1 MAGQKG
7 NNFERDVCRRL
18 SLWWTDGQDDD
29 CFWRNKLRRT
39 NKAYNAQMQEGDI
52 IATKEI
58 AIPFTE
64 RFCIECKSGY
74 SLRKKTKAKR
84 VIPPYSIKQHAKTP
98 VKNVP
103 WDLLD
108 LIDGNQKEPV
118 IVKFWQQTITQSTL
132 TKKIP
137 ILIFKRDFHT
147 PVICIGEDLLTE
159 LNLPEGFDTIV
170 LSLHYDGQVLR
181 FMNLE
186 AFLLIVPPQAFKDM
200 ITPYKKAREIR
211 K

>member
-7 NNFERDVCRRL
+7 NNFEREVCRRL
-18 SLWWTDGQDDD
+18 SLWWTDGEDDD

-64 RFCIECKSGY
+64 RFTIECKSGY
-74 SLRKKTKAKR
+74 SHRKKTNSKK
-84 VIPPYSIKQHAKTP
+84 PSTTQM

-108 LIDGNQKEPV
+108 LVDGNRKDPT
-118 IVKFWQQTITQSTL
+118 ILKFWYQAEDAGNL
-132 TKKIP
+132 TGKTP
-137 ILIFKRDFHT
+137 ILIFKRDFHEPT
-147 PVICIGEDLLTE
+147 ICINNDLAKELTITKASAPMALE
-159 LNLPEGFDTIV
+159 SLGYTIN
-170 LSLHYDGQVLR
+170 LHYSEGTLW
-181 FMNLE
+181 FFNLE
-186 AFLLIVPPQAFKDM
+186 KFLTVFSSIVFKGM
-200 ITPYKKAREIR
+200 MGRV
-211 K
+211 